1 MGLKATRKLLSVI
14 LAVIIAVCT
23 AVMLTSFVISATFST
38 QGYLTKHLISD
49 ELVAE
54 CEAQLNMKYDALEI
68 KSGIPA
74 RVFETVE
81 KDYNTEESLNLAVQ
95 YLFTDESSTLYNQ
108 DRVDYFYKL
117 CTEYL
122 EGNEI
127 SYKKA
132 SVRNTADEAA
142 RIYSDCVGIHNAD
155 TIKGYLST
163 FSQSCAKAGSASL
176 VVIVC
181 AIILLTVMYRTRETA
196 CLYAAGGAAG
206 GGLAAVIG
214 AVLCIITKVGSGFA
228 FEPEVYQ
235 QSFYSMT
242 RLYFVIL
249 IIASTVLLAIIYAV
263 IAAIIKRY
271 NEDKNRKE
279 TRFIKIIGRL

>member
-14 LAVIIAVCT
+14 LAAIIAACT
-23 AVMLTSFVISATFST
+23 VLTLTSIVIGSTFST
-38 QGYLTKHLISD
+38 QGYLTKHLIND

-54 CEAQLNMKYDALEI
+54 CESQLNMKYEALEV

-74 RVFETVE
+74 RVFEMVE
-81 KDYNTEESLNLAVQ
+81 KDCSTAESLNLAVQ

-122 EGNEI
+122 DGNNI
-127 SYKKA
+127 SYKKSA
-132 SVRNTADEAA
+132 VQNTAEEAA

-163 FSQSCAKAGSASL
+163 FSQSCARVGSVSL
-176 VVIVC
+176 VVTVC
-181 AIILLTVMYRTRETA
+181 ALFLLMIMYTARDTA
-196 CLYAAGGAAG
+196 CLYIAGGLAG
-206 GGLAAVIG
+206 GGIAAAIG
-214 AVLCIITKVGSGFA
+214 SIICIAAKIGSEFS
-228 FEPEVYQ
+228 FEPAIYQ

-242 RLYFVIL
+242 KLFFITLL
-249 IIASTVLLAIIYAV
+249 IVSLVFLALIYAV
-263 IAAIIKRY
+263 AGIILKKQ
-271 NEDKNRKE
+271 NEDRKQKE
-279 TRFIKIIGRL
+279 TRFKKIIGKF